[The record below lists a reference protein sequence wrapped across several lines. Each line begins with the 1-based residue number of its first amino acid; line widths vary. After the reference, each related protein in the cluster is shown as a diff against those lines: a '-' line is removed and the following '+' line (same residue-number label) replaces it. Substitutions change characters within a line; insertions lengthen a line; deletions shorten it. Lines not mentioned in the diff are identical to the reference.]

1 MRYPDLE
8 LIAVTMHP
16 AGLPITGEIATT
28 YRVMLK
34 GQPHLLHGSGCID
47 PDIPCPDPACFCH
60 TKDERWTPDGQYG
73 AIIWERDGQAYWEY
87 ASLPNGKLYE
97 AGRPVASL
105 DQAKLIVDGYVF
117 LHQPDAADEPRLGF
131 DEECL

>member
-1 MRYPDLE
+1 MYWNDLSQPYAVGERVQVKEAVSKGRLGHVTAVRPENAFSGEDALYTVTFDGETASCPEAFSSWQLE
-8 LIAVTMHP
+8 LIEE
-16 AGLPITGEIATT
+16 G
-28 YRVMLK
+28 
-34 GQPHLLHGSGCID
+34 
-47 PDIPCPDPACFCH
+47 
-60 TKDERWTPDGQYG
+60 
-73 AIIWERDGQAYWEY
+73 Y

-117 LHQPDAADEPRLGF
+117 LHQPDAADEPRLSF